1 MSIKVNCFKFDF
13 WERNPNTVDV
23 LLSPEVFVKYESL
36 FNSLNLKYQ
45 VIQNDIQEQAFLF
58 N

>member
-1 MSIKVNCFKFDF
+1 MSIQVNCFKFDF

-23 LLSPEVFVKYESL
+23 LLSPEVFAKYESL

-45 VIQNDIQEQAFLF
+45 VIQNDIQE
-58 N
+58 